1 MRTTLFHHVVFSTV
15 KIRRPSVRMAPSG
28 SLRAFSASTDRPAL
42 LPRLPVPELHQTLS
56 KYLQSLIP
64 LLQEDEAQG
73 GASWRSALQ
82 ERQLWADEFER
93 GVGAKCQERLYALD
107 KASPRN
113 WLDDNIWLK
122 KAYHEWR
129 SPLLINS
136 NWWLAFSNDDRIP
149 EGVLREPPSFS
160 KHIELNPWQVRRAA
174 WLTYR
179 HLEFKDNLA
188 RQEIYPNTT
197 RTGLWFQETVAK
209 TFSTCRI
216 PQPHCDSL
224 STQPPRH
231 SSNARKILVMVND
244 WTYTVEVY
252 DESQTHL
259 SVDTIERRLRGVV
272 HDVVARIEA
281 GEEPVPVGILSADD
295 RDRWSENLQYILSL
309 SAANQKSLEVVQQS
323 IFAVSL
329 DLHTLGFP
337 SGRSTHTSH
346 TLPVI
351 DSPAEIDSH
360 LHNIRSSVNA
370 RNRWFDKAYTL
381 IVETNTRA
389 GAMGEHSP
397 CDALVPS
404 IVADY
409 AVVQSIVPE
418 EFSRPEP
425 APFFVDHD
433 PDAGGWERLDWVTD
447 ARIEAECIAAESR
460 AKRLIADSD
469 DSVLWFSDY
478 GVEWITS
485 IARLAPDAYIQM
497 ALQLAWY
504 KSRGSFT
511 ATYETA
517 LTRAFDKARTET
529 IRTLTEDSR
538 AWVLSMT
545 DPFASD
551 ATRLALLHRAVQTHT
566 TLSRH
571 AATGRGIDRHLL
583 GLRLMMR
590 PDAGERAALF
600 EDPLF
605 ERSQEWKLSTSAL
618 SAGKFFRGT
627 GFGAPYHDGYGINYL
642 SGLDIIKFG
651 IESKH
656 SCAETSTATFQQEIA
671 SALRE
676 MRRVCSPEPTY
687 PDAPIVARL

>member
-1 MRTTLFHHVVFSTV
+1 
-15 KIRRPSVRMAPSG
+15 MAPSG
-28 SLRAFSASTDRPAL
+28 SLRAFSTSADRPTL

-56 KYLQSLIP
+56 KYLQSLVP

-82 ERQLWADEFER
+82 ERQQWADEFER

-209 TFSTCRI
+209 TFNTCRI

-224 STQPPRH
+224 STQA
-231 SSNARKILVMVND
+231 S
-244 WTYTVEVY
+244 TC
-252 DESQTHL
+252 
-259 SVDTIERRLRGVV
+259 RLRGVV

-281 GEEPVPVGILSADD
+281 GEVPVPVGILSADD

-309 SAANQKSLEVVQQS
+309 SATNQKSLEVVQQS
-323 IFAVSL
+323 IFA
-329 DLHTLGFP
+329 
-337 SGRSTHTSH
+337 
-346 TLPVI
+346 
-351 DSPAEIDSH
+351 IDSH
-360 LHNIRSSVNA
+360 LHNIRSSINA

-409 AVVQSIVPE
+409 AVV
-418 EFSRPEP
+418 
-425 APFFVDHD
+425 H
-433 PDAGGWERLDWVTD
+433 
-447 ARIEAECIAAESR
+447 
-460 AKRLIADSD
+460 
-469 DSVLWFSDY
+469 VLWFSDY

-485 IARLAPDAYIQM
+485 MTRLAPDAYIQM

-529 IRTLTEDSR
+529 IRALTEDSR

-545 DPFASD
+545 DPLASD
-551 ATRLALLHRAVQTHT
+551 TTRLALLHRAVQTHT

-627 GFGAPYHDGYGINYL
+627 GKLIATGNTVSVQPYHDGYGINYL

-656 SCAETSTATFQQEIA
+656 SCAETSTATFQREIA

>member
-1 MRTTLFHHVVFSTV
+1 MS
-15 KIRRPSVRMAPSG
+15 S
-28 SLRAFSASTDRPAL
+28 SLRSSTDRPTL

-56 KYLQSLIP
+56 KYLQSLVP
-64 LLQEDEAQG
+64 LLQEDEARG
-73 GASWRSALQ
+73 GASWQSALQ
-82 ERQLWADEFER
+82 ERQQWADEFER

-113 WLDDNIWLK
+113 WLDDNIWLR

-136 NWWLAFSNDDRIP
+136 NWWLAFFNDDRIP

-160 KHIELNPWQVRRAA
+160 KYIELSPWQVRRAA

-209 TFSTCRI
+209 AFNTCRI

-224 STQPPRH
+224 STQPPHH
-231 SSNARKILVMVND
+231 SPNTRKILVMVND
-244 WTYTVEVY
+244 WTYAVEVY
-252 DESQTHL
+252 DENQTLL
-259 SVDTIERRLRGVV
+259 SVNTIEHRLRSVV

-281 GEEPVPVGILSADD
+281 GEKPVPVGILSADD

-309 SAANQKSLEVVQQS
+309 SPTNQKSLEVVQQS
-323 IFAVSL
+323 IFAWRRIPVRGRWESIHL
-329 DLHTLGFP
+329 ATP
-337 SGRSTHTSH
+337 SYQALSPITPSSSRS
-346 TLPVI
+346 
-351 DSPAEIDSH
+351 
-360 LHNIRSSVNA
+360 
-370 RNRWFDKAYTL
+370 F
-381 IVETNTRA
+381 
-389 GAMGEHSP
+389 
-397 CDALVPS
+397 
-404 IVADY
+404 
-409 AVVQSIVPE
+409 PE

-425 APFFVDHD
+425 APFFVDRD
-433 PDAGGWERLDWVTD
+433 LGTGGWERLDWVTD
-447 ARIEAECIAAESR
+447 ARIEAECTAAESR
-460 AKRLIADSD
+460 AKSLIADSD

-485 IARLAPDAYIQM
+485 IGL
-497 ALQLAWY
+497 LQTHIYRWHFSWLGINHVGA
-504 KSRGSFT
+504 SRRRT
-511 ATYETA
+511 RPA

-551 ATRLALLHRAVQTHT
+551 TTRLALLHRAVQTHT

-590 PDAGERAALF
+590 QDASERAALF

-627 GFGAPYHDGYGINYL
+627 GFGAPFHDGYGINYL

-656 SCAETSTATFQQEIA
+656 SCAETSTTTFQREIA
-671 SALRE
+671 SALRD